1 LFPIVRWGISRHD
14 YDMTEYNTNPDQSTT
29 LRRSDDQRVFA
40 GVCGGLG
47 EHFGVNAWWFR
58 WAFIILAF
66 FGFAGIAIYI
76 AAWLLIPDA
85 DSTESIA
92 AGWFDN
98 LDMSDTGTLFG
109 VILISV
115 AALII
120 ATNVFH
126 ISGAIIIAIGLGV
139 VGFLLY
145 RGDLRPPV
153 TINATVDDDDGP
165 GPGGPSAPVDET
177 LEVIDV
183 ETVTTTAD
191 SPSAGAAA
199 SVAAT
204 SVATKPPMA
213 QKAPKPPKEKKPR
226 PPKSM
231 LGRLTMAVMLIA
243 LSTMALFELADIVHF
258 EPYAYAAA
266 AMGVVAVG
274 LLVGAWIGRAYW
286 LIIIGLLIAPV
297 LFFSSLLPRVA
308 DWSVGDPVYLPTS
321 ADEISE
327 SYDLGVGQLTVDLTQ
342 VSAAELSKV
351 GGVEASVGMG
361 RLVVRLPSDVGATVN
376 AEVGVGAVTGGQA
389 FGSSV
394 VNTYEYSGVGVDQVF
409 TIGSPPHDLLLN
421 LEVGMGEI
429 SIRYVEQFELGV
441 NGIEG

>member
-1 LFPIVRWGISRHD
+1 MTDPRHD
-14 YDMTEYNTNPDQSTT
+14 YDMTDYNTSPNPSTT
-29 LRRSDDQRVFA
+29 LRRSDDQRIFA

-47 EHFGVNAWWFR
+47 KHFGINAWWFR

-85 DSTESIA
+85 GSTESIA
-92 AGWFDN
+92 GGWFED
-98 LDMSDTGTLFG
+98 LDLSDTGTLFG
-109 VILISV
+109 VVLIGV

-120 ATNVFH
+120 ATSVFH
-126 ISGAIIIAIGLGV
+126 ISGAIVIAVAMGI

-145 RGDLRPPV
+145 RGDIRPP
-153 TINATVDDDDGP
+153 TKTPPTVDDDI
-165 GPGGPSAPVDET
+165 T
-177 LEVIDV
+177 TVIDDDGIVEVTQV
-183 ETVTTTAD
+183 ETVETSAAEEA
-191 SPSAGAAA
+191 AGAA
-199 SVAAT
+199 VPVVAT
-204 SVATKPPMA
+204 SVATKPPKA
-213 QKAPKPPKEKKPR
+213 QTSQRPPKPPKEKKPR

-231 LGRLTMAVMLIA
+231 LGRLTMAVMLIV
-243 LSTMALFELADIVHF
+243 LSTMALLELADTVHF

-308 DWSVGDPVYLPTS
+308 DWSVGDPGYLPTS
-321 ADEISE
+321 AEEIPE

-342 VSAAELSKV
+342 LSAEEISKV
-351 GGVEASVGMG
+351 GAIEASVGMG
-361 RLVVRLPSDVGATVN
+361 QLVVRLPSYVGATVN
-376 AEVGVGAVTGGQA
+376 AEAGVGAVTGGQA

-409 TIGSPPHDLLLN
+409 TIGSPPHDLLLS

-429 SIRYVEQFELGV
+429 SIRYVEELELNV